1 MTARNGRANA
11 SEEPVKEPAEQL
23 TGRRAIALALQQAGI
38 DTMFTVAGG
47 HFLPAYHE
55 MGRLD
60 GLRVVAARHE
70 QGAGYMASG
79 YALATGRP
87 GVVLSGAPGPGAT
100 NLVTAVAN
108 AGADSIPLVVL
119 TAQVDRRYVNRNIL
133 QYCDNVALF
142 EPFCKR
148 SVQAA
153 SVEEVPNLLATSLQL
168 AASGRPGPV
177 HVAIPQNLQAETARA
192 WAPVPVCAPAKA
204 RPGSAEV
211 DELAGRIATCRR
223 PAILAGHGVLRSR
236 AAPGL
241 VALAERLGAPVATSR
256 SGIGAIGTGHA
267 LSVGM
272 LGFYGAETA
281 RAAVGQADLVLVLG
295 CALGEQTTF
304 GWRADLFAPEAELVQ
319 VDADPAQLN
328 RVYRLD
334 QGVTADA
341 GTLID
346 ALAAA
351 LDEQAA
357 PGQVPPGQTADGQ
370 AAAGQ
375 AEPGQAA
382 AEQAKPEQTALRQAG
397 PGQAAAG
404 RAEPRQP
411 WFGRRPEP
419 SPPGNDPARGL
430 SAAEVIGALNARSP
444 ADAVV
449 TADIGNHRLWVCD
462 QLDVRQPD
470 GLLQSCEFDAMG
482 FSLPA
487 AIGAAV
493 ALPGTKVVSIAGDG
507 GFVHTM
513 GELTVAAELD
523 LPVTAVVFVD
533 GALGILRHQAEAMY
547 GEDHCVRL
555 APIDFAAYAQA
566 CGIKARSIQE
576 PADLDKAFQ
585 WAMESPG
592 PVLLS
597 VAIDP
602 EEVFPPLQAKIEQRR
617 RDLLGQT

>member
-1 MTARNGRANA
+1 MKDSA
-11 SEEPVKEPAEQL
+11 EEI

-38 DTMFTVAGG
+38 DTVFTVAGG

-79 YALATGRP
+79 YALATGQP
-87 GVVLSGAPGPGAT
+87 SVVLSGAPGPGAT

-153 SVEEVPNLLATSLQL
+153 SVEEIPNLLATSLQL
-168 AASGRPGPV
+168 SASGRPGPV
-177 HVAIPQNLQAETARA
+177 HVAIPQNLQAETAQA
-192 WAPVPVCAPAKA
+192 WAPVPACAPTKA
-204 RPGSAEV
+204 RPGPAEV
-211 DELAGRIATCRR
+211 NELAERIATCQR
-223 PAILAGHGVLRSR
+223 PAILAGHGVLRSQ
-236 AAPGL
+236 AAPAL

-256 SGIGAIGTGHA
+256 SGIGTIGTGHD

-272 LGFYGAETA
+272 LGFYGTETA

-341 GTLID
+341 GALID
-346 ALAAA
+346 ALTAA
-351 LDEQAA
+351 L
-357 PGQVPPGQTADGQ
+357 TGQ
-370 AAAGQ
+370 A
-375 AEPGQAA
+375 
-382 AEQAKPEQTALRQAG
+382 KT
-397 PGQAAAG
+397 
-404 RAEPRQP
+404 RQP

-513 GELTVAAELD
+513 GELTVAAELS
-523 LPVTAVVFVD
+523 LPVAAVVFVD

-566 CGIKARSIQE
+566 CGIAARSVSE
-576 PADLDKAFQ
+576 AADLDEAFQ

-602 EEVFPPLQAKIEQRR
+602 EEVFPPLKAKIDQRR
-617 RDLLGQT
+617 RDLLGQA

>member
-1 MTARNGRANA
+1 M
-11 SEEPVKEPAEQL
+11 PEPAEEL
-23 TGRRAIALALQQAGI
+23 TGRRAIALALRQAGI
-38 DTMFTVAGG
+38 DAVFTVAGG

-60 GLRVVAARHE
+60 GPRIVAARHE

-79 YALATGRP
+79 YALVTGRP
-87 GVVLSGAPGPGAT
+87 GVVFSGAPGPGAT

-119 TAQVDRRYVNRNIL
+119 TAQVDRRYTNRNIL

-153 SVEEVPNLLATSLQL
+153 SVEEIPNLLATSLQL

-177 HVAIPQNLQAETARA
+177 HVAIPQNLQAEPAQD
-192 WAPVPVCAPAKA
+192 WGPVRVCAPAEG
-204 RPGSAEV
+204 RPGAAEV
-211 DELAGRIATCRR
+211 DELAERIDQCQR
-223 PAILAGHGVLRSR
+223 PAVLAGHGVLRSR

-241 VALAERLGAPVATSR
+241 ASLAERLGAPVATSR
-256 SGIGAIGTGHA
+256 SGIGAIGTGHD

-272 LGFYGAETA
+272 LGFYGTA
-281 RAAVGQADLVLVLG
+281 AARDAVRQADLVLVLG

-304 GWRADLFAPEAELVQ
+304 GWRSDLFDPEAGLVQ
-319 VDADPAQLN
+319 VDADPSQLN

-334 QGVTADA
+334 QGVAADVGGA
-341 GTLID
+341 ID
-346 ALAAA
+346 ALLAA
-351 LDEQAA
+351 L
-357 PGQVPPGQTADGQ
+357 
-370 AAAGQ
+370 
-375 AEPGQAA
+375 
-382 AEQAKPEQTALRQAG
+382 AG
-397 PGQAAAG
+397 PG
-404 RAEPRQP
+404 AEPRRP
-411 WFGRRPEP
+411 WFGRRPAP
-419 SPPGNDPARGL
+419 APPGNDPDRGL
-430 SAAEVIGALNARSP
+430 SAASVIQALNARSP
-444 ADAVV
+444 DDAVV
-449 TADIGNHRLWVCD
+449 SADIGNHRLWVCD
-462 QLDVRQPD
+462 QLDVRRPD

-487 AIGAAV
+487 AIGASV
-493 ALPGTKVVSIAGDG
+493 ALPDAKAVAIAGDG

-513 GELTVAAELD
+513 GELAVAAELG
-523 LPVTAVVFVD
+523 LRLVAVVFVD

-555 APIDFAAYAQA
+555 APIDFAAYAEA
-566 CGIKARSIQE
+566 CGVEGRSVRD
-576 PADLDKAFQ
+576 AAGLDDAFA
-585 WAMESPG
+585 WAMDAPG

-602 EEVFPPLQAKIEQRR
+602 EEVFPPLRTKIEQRR
-617 RDLLGQT
+617 RDLLGQA

>member
-1 MTARNGRANA
+1 MKD
-11 SEEPVKEPAEQL
+11 SDKKKPDEEL
-23 TGRRAIALALQQAGI
+23 TGRQAIALSLQQAGI
-38 DTMFTVAGG
+38 DTVFTVAGG

-55 MGRLD
+55 MGQLD

-87 GVVLSGAPGPGAT
+87 GVVLAGAPGPGAT

-108 AGADSIPLVVL
+108 AAADSIPLVAL

-153 SVEEVPNLLATSLQL
+153 SVEEIPSLLATSLQL

-177 HVAIPQNLQAETARA
+177 HVAIPQNLQAEPAQS
-192 WAPVPVCAPAKA
+192 WDPVPVCAPAAA
-204 RPGSAEV
+204 RPGAAEV
-211 DELAGRIATCRR
+211 DEMAERIKTCQR
-223 PAILAGHGVLRSR
+223 PAILAGHGVLRSQ
-236 AAPGL
+236 AAVGL
-241 VALAERLGAPVATSR
+241 VSLAERLGAPVATSR
-256 SGIGAIGTGHA
+256 SGIGAIGTGHP

-281 RAAVGQADLVLVLG
+281 RAAVGRADLVLVLG
-295 CALGEQTTF
+295 CSLGEQTTF

-319 VDADPAQLN
+319 TDADPAQLN

-334 QGVTADA
+334 QGIAADA
-341 GTLID
+341 GALID

-351 LDEQAA
+351 LDR
-357 PGQVPPGQTADGQ
+357 
-370 AAAGQ
+370 Q

-382 AEQAKPEQTALRQAG
+382 DRQ
-397 PGQAAAG
+397 
-404 RAEPRQP
+404 AEPRRP
-411 WFGRRPEP
+411 WFGQRPAP
-419 SPPGNDPARGL
+419 APPGNDPTRGL
-430 SAAEVIGALNARSP
+430 SAAEVLGALNARSP

-462 QLDVRQPD
+462 QLDVRRPD

-487 AIGAAV
+487 AIGASV

-507 GFVHTM
+507 GFTHTM
-513 GELTVAAELD
+513 GELTVAAELG
-523 LPVTAVVFVD
+523 LPVTALVFVD

-547 GEDHCVRL
+547 GEAHCVRL
-555 APIDFAAYAQA
+555 APIDFAAYAEA
-566 CGIKARSIQE
+566 CGVEARSISKA
-576 PADLDKAFQ
+576 ADLDAAFE
-585 WAMESPG
+585 WAMHAPG

-602 EEVFPPLQAKIEQRR
+602 EEVFPPLQTKIDQRR
-617 RDLLGQT
+617 RDLLGQTD